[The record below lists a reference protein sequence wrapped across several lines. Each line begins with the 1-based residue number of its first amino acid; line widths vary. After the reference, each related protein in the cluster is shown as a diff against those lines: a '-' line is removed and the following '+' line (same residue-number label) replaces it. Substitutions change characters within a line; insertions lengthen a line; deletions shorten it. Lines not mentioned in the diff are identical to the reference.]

1 MKVSLLSN
9 GIIVIP
15 ETEFEAAFLRKI
27 DLDNAIVFHKCGI
40 SSKDYVGLKIKER
53 NETNE
58 TRK

>member
-40 SSKDYVGLKIKER
+40 SSKDYVGLKIRKLKE
-53 NETNE
+53 E
-58 TRK
+58 